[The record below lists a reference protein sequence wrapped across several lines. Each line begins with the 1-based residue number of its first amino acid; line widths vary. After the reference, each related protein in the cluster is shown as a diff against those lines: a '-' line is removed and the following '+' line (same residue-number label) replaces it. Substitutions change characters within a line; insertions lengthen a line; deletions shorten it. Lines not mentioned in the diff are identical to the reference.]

1 MGCEMNRKEYNK
13 SLVER
18 FPFLLPRRYRT
29 DEVPENY
36 DYSYTELDEMPEGWR
51 IAFGEQ
57 MCQEIADCLRKDDTM
72 DEYRILQ
79 IKEKFGFLHWYCSQ
93 TTREVYDIISKYSN
107 MSKRICLC
115 CGKPATRITTSW
127 ISPYCDDCVPTYGAD
142 KKQRHTISIE
152 EFFAEIGDD

>member
-1 MGCEMNRKEYNK
+1 MNTNDRIERNK
-13 SLVER
+13 ALIER
-18 FPFLLPRRYRT
+18 FPFLLPRSYRT

-57 MCQEIADCLRKDDTM
+57 MCQEIADCLRKDGTM

-79 IKEKFGFLHWYCSQ
+79 IKEKFGFLHWYCSR
-93 TTREVYDIISKYSN
+93 TTREVHDIISKYGN

-142 KKQRHTISIE
+142 NKKRHTISIE
-152 EFFAEIGDD
+152 EYFAEIGDD

>member
-1 MGCEMNRKEYNK
+1 MNTKDRIERNK
-13 SLVER
+13 ALIER
-18 FPFLLPRRYRT
+18 FPFLLPRNRRN
-29 DEVPENY
+29 DEVPEDY
-36 DYSYTELDEMPEGWR
+36 DYSYTELDEMPDGWR

-57 MCQEIADCLRKDDTM
+57 MCQEIADSLRNAGLL

-79 IKEKFGFLHWYCSQ
+79 IKEKFGYLHWYGSRAP
-93 TTREVYDIISKYSN
+93 REVFDIISKYGN

-142 KKQRHTISIE
+142 KKPKQTISIE
-152 EFFAEIGDD
+152 EYFAAIGDD